1 MLKFRVLY
9 YGFYLYDVLYINLD
23 AGTAVADNGGN
34 EVEVDMCQLE
44 ISVDGKSWIKIND
57 ASECMSLN
65 N

>member
-23 AGTAVADNGGN
+23 AGTVVADNGGN

-44 ISVDGKSWIKIND
+44 ISADGKNWINIHD
-57 ASECMSLN
+57 SSELMSLN